1 MRGFRVSKRAVLLV
15 IGLLLPTLL
24 VACGMTETG
33 GTPAGTNPSSGT
45 TVVVHG
51 TPGTVHAV
59 PSTTASPSPGSGSIT
74 PVTSGKV
81 TLVLDKTSYA
91 LSSAARVTIENGLSS
106 KIVVTDHHT
115 NCTYIQL
122 EQQVAGQWRP
132 VGKCTLMTPSRLVV
146 LAADS
151 VIPQMILIP
160 SDPAAAGTY
169 RVALTYNNTTTYSST
184 FAVE

>member
-1 MRGFRVSKRAVLLV
+1 MRGFKRPVVLL
-15 IGLLLPTLL
+15 IGLVLPTLL
-24 VACGMTETG
+24 VACGVTETG
-33 GTPAGTNPSSGT
+33 GTPAGTNPIPGT
-45 TVVVHG
+45 TVVVNG

-59 PSTTASPSPGSGSIT
+59 SSTTASPGQSSVT

-91 LSSAARVTIENGLSS
+91 PSSAAIVTIENGLGS

-115 NCTYIQL
+115 NCTYVQL
-122 EQQVAGQWRP
+122 EQQVAGQWHP
-132 VGKCTLMTPSRLVV
+132 VGQCKLMTPTRLVV
-146 LAADS
+146 LAAGS
-151 VIPQMILIP
+151 VTPQRIVIP

-169 RVALTYNNTTTYSST
+169 RVALTYSNTTTYSST

>member
-1 MRGFRVSKRAVLLV
+1 MRGFKRAVVLV
-15 IGLLLPTLL
+15 IGLALPTFL
-24 VACGMTETG
+24 VACGVTETG
-33 GTPAGTNPSSGT
+33 GTSAGANPSPGT
-45 TVVVHG
+45 TVVVNG

-59 PSTTASPSPGSGSIT
+59 SSTTPSPSPGSVT

-91 LSSAARVTIENGLSS
+91 PSSAAIVTIENGLGS

-115 NCTYIQL
+115 SCTYVQL
-122 EQQVAGQWRP
+122 QQQVAGQWQP
-132 VGKCTLMTPSRLVV
+132 VGQCKLMTPTRLVE
-146 LAADS
+146 LAAGS
-151 VIPQMILIP
+151 VTPQRIVIPAGSQ
-160 SDPAAAGTY
+160 AAGTY